1 MKSAAF
7 ILIKTELNAHK
18 VLGSIKESHL
28 VKWASNIYGP
38 YQIIA
43 YVEDDENDRPEVIEK
58 YLEDLRSRRFITEL
72 DARVV
77 KGVPG
82 DEKLK
87 SFSVDGEVSAALLI
101 NVNYKEEKERY
112 VTYNLREIEGVA
124 WARAMWGPND
134 IIAIVTGADHEELR
148 NLICDDIKT
157 LKGVQTNTTLYCY
170 ANEPLRAAA

>member
-7 ILIKTELNAHK
+7 ILIKTELNAFK
-18 VLGSIKESHL
+18 VLGSIEESPL
-28 VKWASNIYGP
+28 VKWAANIYGP

-43 YVEDDENDRPEVIEK
+43 YVEDDQKDRPDVIEK

-72 DARVV
+72 DARIV

-87 SFSVDGEVSAALLI
+87 SFTVNGNVSAALLI
-101 NVNYKEEKERY
+101 NVDYKEEKERY
-112 VTYNLREIEGVA
+112 VTYNLRDIKGVA

-134 IIAIVTGADHEELR
+134 IIAIVNGENHEELR

-157 LKGVQTNTTLYCY
+157 LKGVKANTTLYCY
-170 ANEPLRAAA
+170 AKEPLKAAA